1 MIDQRPTVVLYND
14 EQFDF
19 HITQL
24 SKREKFV
31 PTRVEGERQNAQFL
45 ALSWGRNSPRLG
57 KSGKAETQAAILK
70 NLIKSWLVETTL
82 CGDFRL

>member
-14 EQFDF
+14 EQFVF

-31 PTRVEGERQNAQFL
+31 PTRVGGERQDTQFL
-45 ALSWGRNSPRLG
+45 ALS
-57 KSGKAETQAAILK
+57 
-70 NLIKSWLVETTL
+70 
-82 CGDFRL
+82 